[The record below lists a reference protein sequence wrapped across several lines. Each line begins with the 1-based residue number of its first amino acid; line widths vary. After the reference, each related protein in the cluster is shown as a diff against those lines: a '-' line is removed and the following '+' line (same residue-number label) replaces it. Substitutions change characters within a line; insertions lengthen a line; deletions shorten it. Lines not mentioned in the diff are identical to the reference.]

1 MPPTRREFLKSAAAV
16 VGTGSLVG
24 CDSAGELLPSNV
36 QNPDGTSGT
45 TGAGTTG
52 TSGTTGT
59 GTSGAGTSGTG
70 TSGTSS
76 TGTSGT
82 TGTGSAGSTGTSG
95 ATGSGTSGGEA
106 STGSSGTGTS
116 GDGGSDGGTTPEPE
130 PTHNTGV
137 QPSSTFDYPTV
148 TLLPFAHG
156 VASGDPLQDRVII
169 WTRVTEE
176 TPSAAAIPVAW
187 DVATDTAFTNIVK
200 TGTQHA
206 IAEHD
211 WTVKVD
217 VTGLNPATTYY
228 YRFKALGFISIMGR
242 TRTAP
247 ATAVD
252 EIRLAVVSCSSYWSS
267 YWDGYGHLAN
277 RNDIDLVIHCG
288 DYIYDFV
295 DSDEE
300 VRARVTAEDIVKNN
314 PNDVDYRDWQ
324 NLDEVRR
331 RYALYRSDP
340 HHCRAHQQHPWVI
353 TWDNHDIDPG
363 GDANIDDTV
372 RAFYEWTPT
381 RPPNANNTG
390 GFHLV
395 EDGSY
400 PTPPNPRLNWRQL
413 HYGPLVDI
421 LCIDTQ
427 LLLREATGAGGPN
440 DASNAHLPNGGVTHM
455 GKTQFDWFTQA
466 MLDSFNNG
474 KTWRIIVNQSW
485 MAPWGIPN
493 IFPDA
498 GSEMALGARWDE
510 HPEERA
516 VLFDYLRGS
525 NPDNTR
531 IRNNIVVTGDM
542 HGNWASDLIEENT
555 VLNPSY
561 LPSGA
566 VPVKPNPRQGSTTAN
581 AAAGFGRA
589 NTGNTALANL
599 RADSVGSEF
608 APTSMG
614 RGGADEL
621 IANMS
626 GSTNHESNVQG
637 TRAIETATMQGNKH
651 VQFMEWVDHGYG
663 IVHITAEKTLY
674 EFWWQDKL
682 TQGADDTL
690 GFQMVSWS
698 AQDNTAVPA
707 PRQQDQIDDVLLHGM
722 AVAETSGSRVADPA
736 LEGTLN
742 PA

>member
-16 VGTGSLVG
+16 VGTGSLAG
-24 CDSAGELLPSNV
+24 CDSAGELLPV
-36 QNPDGTSGT
+36 THQNPNGTTGNGTSGT
-45 TGAGTTG
+45 STGGTGSATG

-59 GTSGAGTSGTG
+59 SGSGGASAGGTSGAG
-70 TSGTSS
+70 
-76 TGTSGT
+76 
-82 TGTGSAGSTGTSG
+82 GS
-95 ATGSGTSGGEA
+95 
-106 STGSSGTGTS
+106 
-116 GDGGSDGGTTPEPE
+116 SDGGVTPEPE

-137 QPSSTFDYPTV
+137 QPSTTFDYPTV

-156 VASGDPLQDRVII
+156 VASGDPLKDRVII

-176 TPSAAAIPVAW
+176 TPSAAAVPVTW
-187 DVATDTAFTNIVK
+187 EVATDTAFTNIVK
-200 TGTQHA
+200 SGTQDA
-206 IAEHD
+206 IADHD
-211 WTVKVD
+211 WTIKVD
-217 VTGLNPATTYY
+217 VVGLSAATTYY

-247 ATAVD
+247 ATAVND
-252 EIRLAVVSCSSYWSS
+252 IRLAVVSCSSYWSS
-267 YWDGYGHLAN
+267 HWDGYGHLAN

-295 DSDEE
+295 DGDEE
-300 VRARVTAEDIVKNN
+300 IRARMTADGSVKNN
-314 PNDVDYRDWQ
+314 ITDVDYRCWL

-340 HHCRAHQQHPWVI
+340 HHCRAHQQHPWTI
-353 TWDNHDIDPG
+353 TWDNHDIDPDFSNEL
-363 GDANIDDTV
+363 DASAVDTSGQNTTIDDTT

-381 RPPNANNTG
+381 RPPKADNSG
-390 GFHLV
+390 EFHFV

-413 HYGPLVDI
+413 DYGPMLDI

-427 LLLREATGAGGPN
+427 LLLQETAGAGGPD
-440 DASNAHLPNGGVTHM
+440 DASNAHLPGADDVTHM
-455 GKTQFDWFTQA
+455 GKPQFDWFTQA
-466 MLDSFNNG
+466 MLDSFNNN
-474 KTWRIIVNQSW
+474 KTWRVVVNQSW

-493 IFPDA
+493 AFPGA
-498 GSEMALGARWDE
+498 GSEMALGARWDR
-510 HPEERA
+510 HPEERT
-516 VLFDYLRGS
+516 VLFDYLRGN
-525 NPDNTR
+525 NPSSTR

-555 VLNPSY
+555 ALNPSY

-566 VPVKPNPRQGSTTAN
+566 MPVKPNPRQGSTVDN
-581 AAAGFGRA
+581 VNAGFSRT

-621 IANMS
+621 LLNQSGGNSPQSANI
-626 GSTNHESNVQG
+626 QG
-637 TRAIETATMQGNKH
+637 TRGVETATMQGNKH

-663 IVHITAEKTLY
+663 IFHIAADKTLY

-682 TQGADDTL
+682 TAGSDDTL
-690 GFQMVSWS
+690 GFQMVSW
-698 AQDNTAVPA
+698 AAEDTTAVPA
-707 PRQQDQIDDVLLHGM
+707 PRHQDQIDDVLLHGM
-722 AVAETSGSRVADPA
+722 TVAETNGSRTAEPA
-736 LEGTLN
+736 PEGTLN